1 MVLYLFTG
9 TVVQL
14 HGLVKSQLK
23 LFSEIPLDACQRRR
37 CASQLASDE
46 NYVWCHK

>member
-23 LFSEIPLDACQRRR
+23 LFSEIALDGVKEDVV
-37 CASQLASDE
+37 LAS
-46 NYVWCHK
+46 